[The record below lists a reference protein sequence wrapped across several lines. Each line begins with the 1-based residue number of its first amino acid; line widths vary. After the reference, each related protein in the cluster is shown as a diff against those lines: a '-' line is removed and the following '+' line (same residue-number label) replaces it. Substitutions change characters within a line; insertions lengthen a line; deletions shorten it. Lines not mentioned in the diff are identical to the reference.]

1 MLVQRYIGREIL
13 LATLAITL
21 VLLLIGISNQFVV
34 YLADAAKGEL
44 SPSLV
49 FKVVAMHLPSL
60 LGLLLPLAL
69 FFGIMLAL
77 SRLYAESEM
86 TALLACGLP
95 YKRLL
100 QTVFWPALLVTGIA
114 LVLNLWLAPH
124 YLYQV
129 TKTLA
134 EAENDLMTR
143 AIVPGRFQASDDGK
157 YVLYID
163 HIDSGEKKAY
173 DVFIA
178 EQEQS
183 VDDEFHLGVIA
194 SESGYQ
200 WQDPNTRDEY
210 IVLEDGNRYQG
221 RPGEKEYQLMTFKE
235 YGLRILQRQAK
246 FKVRESAMPSK
257 DLINT
262 NVRDEQAELQWRL
275 TIALSSIVLAMLAL
289 IIAKVKPRQGKY
301 AKALPAIITA
311 IVYINVLIFARGL
324 YEDTSIPFWI
334 GLFWVPA
341 SGAIA
346 AGLGIWWQANKL

>member
-1 MLVQRYIGREIL
+1 MIIQRYIGREIL

-34 YLADAAKGEL
+34 YLADAAKGDL

-49 FKVVAMHLPSL
+49 FQVVAMHLPSL

-77 SRLYAESEM
+77 SRLYAESEL
-86 TALLACGLP
+86 TALLACGMS

-100 QTVFWPALLVTGIA
+100 QTVLWPTIFVTGIA

-134 EAENDLMTR
+134 EAESDLMTR
-143 AIVPGRFQASDDGK
+143 AIQPGRFQASDDGK

-163 HIDSGEKKAY
+163 QLSTKEKRAY

-178 EQEQS
+178 EQEPAGGEQS
-183 VDDEFHLGVIA
+183 LGVVA
-194 SESGYQ
+194 SASGYQ
-200 WQDPNTRDEY
+200 LNDPDTGDEY
-210 IVLEDGNRYQG
+210 IVLEDGHRYQG
-221 RPGEKEYQLMTFKE
+221 TPGEKEYQLMAFKE

-246 FKVRESAMPSK
+246 FRVRESAMPSK
-257 DLINT
+257 DLFMT
-262 NVRDEQAELQWRL
+262 SDRDEQAELQWRIS
-275 TIALSSIVLAMLAL
+275 IALSAIILALFAL

-301 AKALPAIITA
+301 AKALPAIIVA
-311 IVYINVLIFARGL
+311 IVYVNVLIFARGL
-324 YEDTSIPFWI
+324 YEDTTMPIWV
-334 GLFWVPA
+334 GLYWVPVL
-341 SGAIA
+341 GIILA
-346 AGLGIWWQANKL
+346 AVGIWWQANKQ